1 MTVDNLS
8 ILPRNNLRVILL
20 HTTCPIS
27 LRAFYLHVSFKN
39 FKNKTEYNWTYMSCW
54 QASSASSGRVGG
66 VGVGVGIEKHEI
78 YAAAFG
84 SHLFMTY
91 FYRVRG
97 AHGPLASPTGSA
109 TAGRLFTSC
118 PLLFRLIN
126 YIDLG
131 LYNHSNTRKYDFL
144 LWTLKVKCMY
154 NFYIIQKHYGST

>member
-20 HTTCPIS
+20 HTTCPIP
-27 LRAFYLHVSFKN
+27 LRAFYLRVSFRN
-39 FKNKTEYNWTYMSCW
+39 FKNKTEYNGTYMSCW
-54 QASSASSGRVGG
+54 QASSASSGGG
-66 VGVGVGIEKHEI
+66 GGEKHEI
-78 YAAAFG
+78 YG

-97 AHGPLASPTGSA
+97 AHGPLAPPPPIRYSV
-109 TAGRLFTSC
+109 TAGLLLFTSC

-131 LYNHSNTRKYDFL
+131 LYNYSNIRKYDFL
-144 LWTLKVKCMY
+144 L
-154 NFYIIQKHYGST
+154 